1 MSTYYEYQDVKVKI
15 AHRLMR
21 MDGWKVYGYK
31 ADESDGMTDYY
42 SPAYWRGVATK
53 NGFVLCVNVYGERK
67 DPEYYTVR
75 TAAQAQTDAETAAK
89 IAKLEQMTQER
100 GATAAEEA
108 TAKAKIE
115 LLRNKS
121 AEDDGYTEERKLVE
135 PAHKAN
141 PPRCNWHIEKDG
153 IILDKG
159 TGLLKYARVPDI
171 SGFGYGWE
179 REEWQKFN
187 TKTPEEWKKEYT
199 ESEKMRWNESE
210 EIAAE
215 RAERAYNDAVEKYA
229 LLDKFNA
236 LIARFNN
243 VCGGMVSN
251 GSGED
256 GFIYE
261 EVTETEYKTELKP
274 QKAPGGIQ
282 EGQCFIVKSGFN
294 YGHNKGYVYR
304 IHKHYTRTDGTQT
317 YIAYRLGKGYKKERT
332 GTATA
337 GNSWIIYDHEKFLKW
352 FESGALAF
360 VDLVEVKTP
369 YQVKKVIKKA
379 VTTEPRTAEQEQPQT
394 ATEATQEPQEQP
406 ETITAKKTPTAKEN
420 APKTA
425 NREPK
430 EATAK
435 ETPTEAEKAPEAPT
449 DNAQQAQT
457 ATADTQPET
466 VVESATT
473 ATSGAGADMFADLAK
488 AYINGK
494 QAPKQPHRE
503 PKQEQPKKE
512 PTTEEK
518 PQEEPQTESE
528 EPQPAPAGYH
538 GKSCEVLTAADIE
551 TLTSGGTVYKAE
563 ERYLMRHYTAIPYPG
578 AAAWLVYVISGET
591 IEPGRDA
598 KYSGFIVNGLY
609 YQGTAEIRAKLADDI
624 NAELL
629 RMIPDEETATRLF
642 EESNPEQ
649 YQRDNVKV
657 YKEYSRESDAKQL
670 YYKDKLPSIRLYDIK
685 GDKISAGDVIRYLIN
700 PESIIKAIAQAF
712 AASHRLD
719 IVRDWIEYTKTLS
732 AYNAIIADKTH
743 ESHKIKRIIDAVTD
757 EKTIKIKLSNGHT
770 VKAEARAVSGLQHSG
785 YISSYYIAAA
795 DRQHIDRN
803 EYGRAKDITAADI
816 VSITHGQRT
825 LYKAS

>member
-21 MDGWKVYGYK
+21 MDGWKIYGYK

-67 DPEYYTVR
+67 EPEYYTVR
-75 TAAQAQTDAETAAK
+75 TAAQVQTDAETAAK

-108 TAKAKIE
+108 TAREKIE
-115 LLRNKS
+115 LLKNKKT
-121 AEDDGYTEERKLVE
+121 DVDGITEEKKLVE

-141 PPRCNWHIEKDG
+141 PPRCNWHIEKNG
-153 IILDKG
+153 IIIDKG

-171 SGFGYGWE
+171 SGYGYGWE

-187 TKTPEEWKKEYT
+187 TKSAEEWKEEYKQN
-199 ESEKMRWNESE
+199 EMSRWNEGE

-282 EGQCFIVKSGFN
+282 DGQCFIVKTGFN

-304 IHKHYTRTDGTQT
+304 IHKHYTRTDGKQV

-337 GNSWIIYDHEKFLKW
+337 GNSWTIYDTEKFLKW

-369 YQVKKVIKKA
+369 YQVKKVVKKA

-394 ATEATQEPQEQP
+394 ATETAQKPQEQP
-406 ETITAKKTPTAKEN
+406 ETMTAEEVTT
-420 APKTA
+420 
-425 NREPK
+425 RE
-430 EATAK
+430 
-435 ETPTEAEKAPEAPT
+435 EKAVKNENTAPE
-449 DNAQQAQT
+449 T
-457 ATADTQPET
+457 ATEGTTDTQPET
-466 VVESATT
+466 VGGSATD
-473 ATSGAGADMFADLAK
+473 ATNGGAFADMFADLAK

-494 QAPKQPHRE
+494 QAPKQPHRAHQKE
-503 PKQEQPKKE
+503 TAKEE
-512 PTTEEK
+512 PTAEEK
-518 PQEEPQTESE
+518 PQDEPQTEPE
-528 EPQPAPAGYH
+528 EPQPEPIGYH
-538 GKSCEVLTAADIE
+538 GESCEVLTASDIE
-551 TLTSGGTVYKAE
+551 TLTAGGTVYKAE

-591 IEPGRDA
+591 IEPGHDA

-629 RMIPDEETATRLF
+629 RMIPDEETAARLF
-642 EESNPEQ
+642 EDSKPQEYE
-649 YQRDNVKV
+649 RDNVKA

-670 YYKDKLPSIRLYDIK
+670 YYTNKKPSIRLYGIK
-685 GDKISAGDVIRYLIN
+685 GDKISAGDVIRYLID
-700 PESIIKAIAQAF
+700 PEPIIKAIAQTF

-743 ESHKIKRIIDAVTD
+743 EAHQIKRIIDAVTD

-803 EYGRAKDITAADI
+803 EYGRAKDITVADI
-816 VSITHGQRT
+816 VSITHGMRT
-825 LYKAS
+825 LYNAS